1 MRVCCVL
8 HTIGL
13 DWMSAGSVFVEE
25 VNMIGFYSS
34 CSTRMFW
41 NYQAARANTVPLL
54 FKCTRGIET
63 LHAIK
68 YDDVVVE

>member
-1 MRVCCVL
+1 ML
-8 HTIGL
+8 
-13 DWMSAGSVFVEE
+13 
-25 VNMIGFYSS
+25 
-34 CSTRMFW
+34 W

-68 YDDVVVE
+68 YDDDGDDNEGKKLPAGNNINGFSILR